1 MVNGPSGSC
10 GSRCGVSGPRFNGT
24 RLRHGPGDP
33 TTDSRGMALS
43 FSYWPIAFADR
54 LADPIAAAH
63 DHGQFAQRCLVCA
76 HQSFGAHA
84 VENRVNDLPGTHLV
98 AFAAAPARRR
108 DPCTIALSMS
118 RSTNSIEFVR
128 DLNLL
133 PQSRTR
139 RVPAA

>member
-43 FSYWPIAFADR
+43 FSYWPIAFA
-54 LADPIAAAH
+54 
-63 DHGQFAQRCLVCA
+63 QRCLVCA

-118 RSTNSIEFVR
+118 
-128 DLNLL
+128 
-133 PQSRTR
+133 
-139 RVPAA
+139 

>member
-43 FSYWPIAFADR
+43 FSYWPIAVADR
-54 LADPIAAAH
+54 LADPIATAH

-84 VENRVNDLPGTHLV
+84 VENRVNDLPGAHLV
-98 AFAAAPARRR
+98 AFAAAPATGAQARSLRHR
-108 DPCTIALSMS
+108 FVDVALDKFH
-118 RSTNSIEFVR
+118 RVR
-128 DLNLL
+128 PRLE
-133 PQSRTR
+133 P
-139 RVPAA
+139 